1 MDCQKIDDN
10 KKYFT
15 NVYGKYKINNEVFGD
30 YKKLLKFD
38 GDQIKL
44 AAGYFNEKPIDE
56 HCYQFGLEKWH
67 DWFTIPYYYLTNKIE
82 SQELKDIYESTWS
95 QGECYDKCD
104 GSKVVAISGDKTKC
118 ISINNFK
125 GGKYKDLLPYDPIAL
140 ISLLASFNEYNEY
153 KKDTDLIKLDASDI
167 SYSYIDIICKYEND
181 TTLYDKNKNDIKKL
195 ITINKIDVSNLNYY
209 KNNILIDDIE
219 NAIIIVLKYI
229 QNLRDNSLRTG
240 IIDDSTEQTNFINEI
255 IENDL
260 NKFYYLFDEKDEYY
274 LDYLT
279 KKINHEPI
287 LILGKYCGAQ
297 YAYKHAQKNTEIKT
311 VIPENI
317 IDGEKFR
324 TIVGEKKAIY
334 IEYLR
339 HIFKYSKELC
349 FTKNYLFLNR
359 LKNYSV
365 IDDNTEAVIN
375 TNVES
380 DIKFNSNNN
389 IKIEKEIHGSFSNYE
404 YVLKY
409 YNSLPTIAYFLV
421 LISAFITGFYYLLYL
436 ANALYYV
443 VKFIN
448 IVVMLIIYLPTL
460 FLYGVIL
467 LILFIANIIVFL
479 PLSIV
484 TKLYIVIRPYLMV
497 ILILILFSMILMS
510 FSINGRKIALHMIMF
525 AWKLFIG
532 IIILIIE
539 IIIWILKQPIIASL
553 IIIYLLYLT
562 YLIIYNDLELLRER
576 HLDFFIKRNLIEL
589 RISQFLVRYIKNG
602 NDSFANMLSKYEI
615 NY

>member
-10 KKYFT
+10 KNYFT
-15 NVYGKYKINNEVFGD
+15 NVEGKYKINNEVFGD

-38 GDQIKL
+38 EDEIKL
-44 AAGYFNEKPIDE
+44 AAEYFTEKPIAE

-104 GSKVVAISGDKTKC
+104 DYKVVAISGDKTKC

-140 ISLLASFNEYNEY
+140 ISLLASFNEY
-153 KKDTDLIKLDASDI
+153 KKDTDLIKLDASDN

-219 NAIIIVLKYI
+219 NAIIIVLNYI
-229 QNLRDNSLRTG
+229 QNLIDNSLRTG

-287 LILGKYCGAQ
+287 LTLGKYCGAQ

-324 TIVGEKKAIY
+324 TIVDEKKAIY

-359 LKNYSV
+359 LKNYRIITEGDVVKTSPPNL
-365 IDDNTEAVIN
+365 DDKI
-375 TNVES
+375 
-380 DIKFNSNNN
+380 FNSNNN

-436 ANALYYV
+436 VNGLYYA

-448 IVVMLIIYLPTL
+448 IAVMLIIYLPTL

-467 LILFIANIIVFL
+467 LIIFIANIVVFL

-484 TKLYIVIRPYLMV
+484 VKLYGALRPYFTVL
-497 ILILILFSMILMS
+497 LILILFSMILMS

-532 IIILIIE
+532 IINLIID
-539 IIIWILKQPIIASL
+539 IIIWILKQPIIVSL

-562 YLIIYNDLELLRER
+562 YSIIYNDLEILIER

-602 NDSFANMLSKYEI
+602 NDSFENMLFKYNI
-615 NY
+615 N

>member
-10 KKYFT
+10 KNYFT
-15 NVYGKYKINNEVFGD
+15 NVEGKYKINNEVFGD

-38 GDQIKL
+38 EDEIKL
-44 AAGYFNEKPIDE
+44 AAEYFTEKPIAE

-104 GSKVVAISGDKTKC
+104 DYKVVAISGDKTKC

-140 ISLLASFNEYNEY
+140 ISLLASFNEY
-153 KKDTDLIKLDASDI
+153 KKDTDLIKLDASDN

-209 KNNILIDDIE
+209 KNYILIDDIE
-219 NAIIIVLKYI
+219 NAIIIVLNYI
-229 QNLRDNSLRTG
+229 QKLRDNSLRTG

-279 KKINHEPI
+279 KKINHESI
-287 LILGKYCGAQ
+287 LKLGKYCGAQ

-324 TIVGEKKAIY
+324 TIVDEKKAIY
-334 IEYLR
+334 IKYLK

-349 FTKNYLFLNR
+349 FTNNYLFLNR
-359 LKNYSV
+359 LKNYRIITEGDVVKTSPPNL
-365 IDDNTEAVIN
+365 DDKI
-375 TNVES
+375 
-380 DIKFNSNNN
+380 FNSNNN

-436 ANALYYV
+436 VNGLYYA

-448 IVVMLIIYLPTL
+448 IAVMLIIYLPTL

-467 LILFIANIIVFL
+467 LIIFIANIVVFL

-484 TKLYIVIRPYLMV
+484 VKLYGALRPYFTVL
-497 ILILILFSMILMS
+497 LILILFSMILMS

-532 IIILIIE
+532 IINLIID
-539 IIIWILKQPIIASL
+539 IIIWILKQPIIVSL

-562 YLIIYNDLELLRER
+562 YSIIYNDLEILIER

-602 NDSFANMLSKYEI
+602 NDSFENMLFKYNI
-615 NY
+615 N

>member
-1 MDCQKIDDN
+1 MDCEKIKDN
-10 KKYFT
+10 KNYFT
-15 NVYGKYKINNEVFGD
+15 NVEGKYKINNEVFGD

-38 GDQIKL
+38 VDKIKL
-44 AAGYFNEKPIDE
+44 AAEYFTEKPIAE

-104 GSKVVAISGDKTKC
+104 DSKVVAISGDKTKC

-140 ISLLASFNEYNEY
+140 ISLLASFNEY
-153 KKDTDLIKLDASDI
+153 KKDKNLIKKTTPSDN
-167 SYSYIDIICKYEND
+167 SYSYTDIIYKYEND

-195 ITINKIDVSNLNYY
+195 IIINDIDVSNLNYY

-229 QNLRDNSLRTG
+229 QNLIDNSLSTG
-240 IIDDSTEQTNFINEI
+240 IIEDSTEQTNIINEI

-279 KKINHEPI
+279 KKINHEPT

-297 YAYKHAQKNTEIKT
+297 HAYKHAQKNTEIKT
-311 VIPENI
+311 VIPDNI
-317 IDGEKFR
+317 IDGDKFK
-324 TIVGEKKAIY
+324 TIVGEKKDIY
-334 IEYLR
+334 IKYLR

-349 FTKNYLFLNR
+349 FTNNYLFLNR
-359 LKNYSV
+359 LKIYGV
-365 IDDNTEAVIN
+365 IIIDNSKVTITIDEK
-375 TNVES
+375 S
-380 DIKFNSNNN
+380 DKKFNSNNN

-421 LISAFITGFYYLLYL
+421 LISAFIIAFYYLLYAWDVL
-436 ANALYYV
+436 HYAA
-443 VKFIN
+443 FAIN
-448 IVVMLIIYLPTL
+448 GAVMLLIYLPTL

-467 LILFIANIIVFL
+467 LILFIANIVVFL

-484 TKLYIVIRPYLMV
+484 MKLYGALRPYFTVL
-497 ILILILFSMILMS
+497 LILIIFAMFIMA
-510 FSINGRKIALHMIMF
+510 FTINGRKIILDMIKL

-532 IIILIIE
+532 IINLIID
-539 IIIWILKQPIIASL
+539 IIIWILKQDIITSL

-562 YLIIYNDLELLRER
+562 YSIIYNDLEILIER

-589 RISQFLVRYIKNG
+589 RISQFLVGYIKNG
-602 NDSFANMLSKYEI
+602 NDSFDNMLFKYNI
-615 NY
+615 N